1 MKTPLTYVIIIVL
14 LIVLIYQCDRNTE
27 NKSKMAVNTKAL
39 NDSLKYYQN
48 KLGTQTATI
57 KTMQLDKHQ
66 LQESILEKDNKL
78 KQLAKQF
85 NAIKSVTQFKTET
98 ELPAINVPFDPVVFA
113 TDSTSNFI
121 RSGTVSDDWYSFKY
135 NITEDS
141 LSLSAF
147 KTNTETTVITGVK
160 QKWFLGEQ
168 TITTDI
174 TNSNPYVKVMA
185 INAAE
190 IVVPT
195 PWYRKWYIWLT
206 AGLAGGLLI
215 K

>member
-14 LIVLIYQCDRNTE
+14 LIALIYQCDRNAE
-27 NKSKMAVNTKAL
+27 NKSRVAINTEAL
-39 NDSLKYYQN
+39 HDSLKYYHN
-48 KLGTQTATI
+48 KLGSQTATI

-66 LQESILEKDNKL
+66 LQDLILKKDSEL
-78 KQLAKQF
+78 MQLAKQF
-85 NAIKSVTQFKTET
+85 NAVKYVTKFKTET
-98 ELPAINVPFDPVVFA
+98 EVPSLSIPFNPVFT

-121 RSGTVSDDWYSFKY
+121 RSGTVIEDWYSFKY
-135 NITEDS
+135 NVTKDS

-147 KTNTETTVITGVK
+147 KTNTETTIITGVK

-174 TNSNPYVKVMA
+174 TNSNPYVKVTA

-190 IVVPT
+190 VVVPT
-195 PWYRKWYIWLT
+195 PWYRKWYIWFT
-206 AGLAGGLLI
+206 AGLVSGLLI